1 MIKGFHYGDSSSPF
15 GRRKR
20 HQKPIKKGKNF
31 GGKKSGKK
39 PKSSEETKGNK
50 EAGKK
55 TKTSRESKES
65 KESKESE
72 EVVNKHE
79 KPTPVQ
85 TTNTNA
91 SYFNLPYSVYS
102 ATNGYKPNNKCKYK
116 PNF

>member
-1 MIKGFHYGDSSSPF
+1 MIKGFHYGDSSYLF

-20 HQKPIKKGKNF
+20 HQKQIKKGKNN

-50 EAGKK
+50 EVVKSGKK
-55 TKTSRESKES
+55 TKNSRES

-72 EVVNKHE
+72 EVVYKHE
-79 KPTPVQ
+79 TPTPVQ

-91 SYFNLPYSVYS
+91 SYFNLPFSVYS